1 MESWKSGFFEEDR
14 EGIDGFESEA
24 AEKAFQLSS
33 Y

>member
-1 MESWKSGFFEEDR
+1 MESWKSGFFEKGR

-24 AEKAFQLSS
+24 AEMAFRISS